1 MQYYFFT
8 TLHII
13 NPIGQKECDNLI
25 DYSPLWETMERKG
38 ITQYQMIEMGIDRRV
53 LDFLRKNKN
62 ITLLT
67 VEKIC
72 KILDC
77 EIGDIVKFHD

>member
-1 MQYYFFT
+1 M
-8 TLHII
+8 
-13 NPIGQKECDNLI
+13 I